1 MLRINVSTINHHFF
15 TKENIKFVYVSES
28 RFFSTESL
36 KKAWAA
42 RFLDKKVLKC
52 FGCKNKICGH
62 PMDKGKKFSLIFSFK
77 ARKHC
82 FLFVRKK
89 EKRSYKAERK
99 KKERK
104 ICKLKRISLLSE
116 AQKHMFG

>member
-36 KKAWAA
+36 KKLWAA
-42 RFLDKKVLKC
+42 RFHKKEVSKC
-52 FGCKNKICGH
+52 TACKNKIFGH
-62 PMDKGKKFSLIFSFK
+62 PTDEGKKFFLNFSFK

-82 FLFVRKK
+82 FLFARKK
-89 EKRSYKAERK
+89 DRTKQNV

-116 AQKHMFG
+116 AEKHMFG